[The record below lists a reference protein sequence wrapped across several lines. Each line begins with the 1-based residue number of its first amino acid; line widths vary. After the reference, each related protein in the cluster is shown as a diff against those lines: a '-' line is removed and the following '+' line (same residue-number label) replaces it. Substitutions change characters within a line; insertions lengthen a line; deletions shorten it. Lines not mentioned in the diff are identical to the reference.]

1 MTDRRAFI
9 TGLALAPIIAVS
21 PAMAMTAIPSPDPV
35 AGYWLAWHGINDG
48 TVSED
53 AFAQAM
59 DALDYWEPTTQRD
72 FIRKVVTM
80 FHDLD
85 APPPD
90 DRVAL
95 MLAQGNRLVQEGMP
109 C

>member
-9 TGLALAPIIAVS
+9 TGLSLAPIIVAA
-21 PAMAMTAIPSPDPV
+21 PAMAMTAIPLPDPV
-35 AGYWLAWHGINDG
+35 AAYWAAWHGINDG
-48 TVSED
+48 TFSKD

-59 DALDYWEPTTQRD
+59 DALDYWEPVTQRD

-80 FHDLD
+80 FHDRH

-90 DRVAL
+90 DRIAL
-95 MLAQGNRLVQEGMP
+95 MIRQGKRLVGEA
-109 C
+109 